1 LNARD
6 KRVDF
11 SMLRVSVISFSA
23 FDSPQK
29 FFDEAAPRIERAA
42 REGAQL
48 VVLPNLALPIPRE
61 TFIDFFSAL
70 ARRAQIYLAP
80 GTLLEREGDSLFN
93 TAYLFAA
100 DGKLVGTQ
108 RQTHRS
114 PHEIAQGFAQ
124 GDELNVFDIGIAR
137 VGFVIGT
144 DVEYPEVSRILA
156 LQGANVLIH
165 SAAYAT
171 WSREHFL
178 LDLWREVQAN
188 QVFGM
193 QACIAGKGQSAI
205 YAPVEMTADHRGVL
219 AQSNSGDIISATLDF
234 EALQQV
240 IDAYPIFDFFNYD
253 LYSSQFPNVYLKATH
268 HATRRA

>member
-1 LNARD
+1 
-6 KRVDF
+6 
-11 SMLRVSVISFSA
+11 MLDVLVIQWHASDTTVS
-23 FDSPQK
+23 QK
-29 FFDEAAPRIERAA
+29 FFDAATAMIERAA
-42 REGAQL
+42 REGARL

-61 TFIDFFSAL
+61 TFIDFFAAL
-70 ARRAQIYLAP
+70 ARRTQIYLAP
-80 GTLLEREGDSLFN
+80 GTFLEREGDGLFN
-93 TAYLFAA
+93 TAYLFAS

-114 PHEIAQGFAQ
+114 PQEIAQGFAP
-124 GDELNVFDIGIAR
+124 GDELNVFDIGSAR

-165 SAAYAT
+165 PAAYAT

-188 QVFGM
+188 QVFGV
-193 QACIAGKGQSAI
+193 QACVAGKGQSAI
-205 YAPVEMTADHRGVL
+205 YAPVELTPDHRGVL
-219 AQSNSGDIISATLDF
+219 AQSNAGDTISATLDF
-234 EALQQV
+234 DALQQV

-253 LYSSQFPNVYLKATH
+253 FYSNQFPNVYVKATEH
-268 HATRRA
+268 IARVA

>member
-61 TFIDFFSAL
+61 TLIDFFSAL

-80 GTLLEREGDSLFN
+80 GTLLAREGDSLFN

-124 GDELNVFDIGIAR
+124 GDELNVFDLGIAR

-144 DVEYPEVSRILA
+144 DVEYSEVSRILA

-165 SAAYAT
+165 PAAYAT

-178 LDLWREVQAN
+178 LDLWREVQSN
-188 QVFGM
+188 QVFGV